1 MSALGQKQTYSEV
14 RAMSVL
20 LPTTDIRQ
28 RIEHVGF
35 VPYADINPIAADRI
49 EEPLEIAVR
58 HEPR

>member
-1 MSALGQKQTYSEV
+1 MSALPPK
-14 RAMSVL
+14 ADML
-20 LPTTDIRQ
+20 I
-28 RIEHVGF
+28 VGIKVCF